1 MPPYYAAILA
11 LFISTLLD
19 RTYDTSDHDVHFST
33 RIDVNGL
40 ILTKL
45 WLGEI

>member
-1 MPPYYAAILA
+1 MPPYYAAILT

-19 RTYDTSDHDVHFST
+19 RTYDTSAHDLHFST